1 MEKGQRCSR
10 EAEEEEGQEAVAGE
24 GTVGLCDGKL
34 GKELLT
40 ASFRIRFRREEI
52 PRRLPCGWKSPHPC
66 LNISLHEVMNE
77 DVLVL
82 AGRSPERDMGSGH
95 QRDTGQQGGFPVSTL
110 PTPGRKPSPQD
121 KPLVPRRWPDGVLRK
136 H

>member
-1 MEKGQRCSR
+1 MEKGQRGSR

-40 ASFRIRFRREEI
+40 AGFRTRFRREEI
-52 PRRLPCGWKSPHPC
+52 PRRLPCGWKSPQPC
-66 LNISLHEVMNE
+66 LNISLHEVMDE

-82 AGRSPERDMGSGH
+82 AGRSPEKDTGSGH
-95 QRDTGQQGGFPVSTL
+95 QRDAGQQRGFPVSIL
-110 PTPGRKPSPQD
+110 PTPGRKPSAQGQTTCPQEMA
-121 KPLVPRRWPDGVLRK
+121 
-136 H
+136 